1 MKTTT
6 PAVLDVI
13 RHQTRNPRRGSGS
26 MRIRHALTVMALGT
40 MVVGGLAAPAAVA
53 PPQALAAS
61 SGAQACG
68 SRVTYHY
75 FASDGSPAQKSYN
88 CPQYYSLNS
97 DGIGVQPLAW
107 SGYVHFKGGGRTYFC
122 DFVWKGLGGVR
133 VSGITLSA
141 TRIPECG
148 G

>member
-1 MKTTT
+1 MKVRFRLSHV
-6 PAVLDVI
+6 A
-13 RHQTRNPRRGSGS
+13 
-26 MRIRHALTVMALGT
+26 
-40 MVVGGLAAPAAVA
+40 AAVCA
-53 PPQALAAS
+53 VIGIAAVPPQALAAS

-75 FASDGSPAQKSYN
+75 FASNGSPAYKSYN
-88 CPQYYSLNS
+88 CPRYYSLNS

-107 SGYVHFKGGGRTYFC
+107 SGYVHFAGGGRTHFC
-122 DFVWKGLGGVR
+122 DNTWRDLGGIR

-141 TRIPECG
+141 SRIPECG